1 MLRSCDNDKK
11 RHNRDQELPN
21 IYNLR
26 GNLKSGAT
34 HSISLCIAD
43 LNLTG
48 KLEYTIL
55 SIGQNGHLRLELSLR
70 LAVKGPGPGPDTLP
84 WQAQASVAVCLG
96 CPWDQTGQLSGLG
109 VSRSAASLACDGPG
123 RPRARAGTVTVTRT
137 PSLS

>member
-1 MLRSCDNDKK
+1 MARGETISLDDYTT
-11 RHNRDQELPN
+11 LP
-21 IYNLR
+21 

-123 RPRARAGTVTVTRT
+123 RPRAPAGTVTVTRT